1 MSRIVLVEVTLLKT
15 GLRLPQFLVQNH
27 VILEDPIVL
36 LLPHEVVQAS
46 SLDRLR
52 VSLQFDFSSGSG
64 SGSGSG
70 GRLLEVDLV
79 LGCRGH
85 ILRWSKV
92 DSLNLF
98 DQLMVLLVYNH
109 AASFKI
115 KVVILFPMISER
127 L

>member
-64 SGSGSG
+64 SGSG

-109 AASFKI
+109 AASFKV

>member
-64 SGSGSG
+64 SG

>member
-64 SGSGSG
+64 

-109 AASFKI
+109 AASFKV

>member
-1 MSRIVLVEVTLLKT
+1 VSRIVLVEVTLLKT

-64 SGSGSG
+64 SGSG

-92 DSLNLF
+92 DSLDLF

>member
-64 SGSGSG
+64 SGSG

-92 DSLNLF
+92 DSLDLF